1 MGPHLGNNL
10 TNLGIRDKVKQCMTE
25 LGLNFEDLL
34 QQEEEP
40 GLGNGDLGS
49 LLHRLPGHSR
59 SAVRGLWHSL

>member
-10 TNLGIRDKVKQCMTE
+10 TNLGILDKVKQCMTE

-34 QQEEEP
+34 QQEEET
-40 GLGNGDLGS
+40 GLGNGGLGS

-59 SAVRGLWHSL
+59 NAVRGLWHSL